1 MSAVAD
7 WYTTRSADHE
17 SGSGR
22 RHTVRSGTNVELNFW
37 ISDQN
42 THTHTHTHTH
52 TFNGPFLGL
61 PRWAG
66 TRKVKPIWIL
76 LKQQTVSGSGFS
88 WAICKS
94 APRSIQITMPATHH
108 SFFYRPDAL
117 PAAQPTASKHWSH
130 EHWRHMYTNTWWSV
144 TLSVIK
150 TKTCNHLNLNLKY
163 HTAWSGLLTEHIF
176 RIVSV
181 FQSQH
186 MSDLVIFIN
195 NVQVTDD
202 CWMILQ
208 SRHLSQST
216 VHDVCF
222 HYTLQLCHK
231 THFNYIRQ
239 LTNLSL
245 C

>member
-1 MSAVAD
+1 MAQLL
-7 WYTTRSADHE
+7 HQLI
-17 SGSGR
+17 
-22 RHTVRSGTNVELNFW
+22 TVKLLRQ
-37 ISDQN
+37 IHDD
-42 THTHTHTHTH
+42 THTHTRARA
-52 TFNGPFLGL
+52 FNGPFLGL

-76 LKQQTVSGSGFS
+76 LKQETVSGSGFS

-117 PAAQPTASKHWSH
+117 PVAQPTASKHWRH

-150 TKTCNHLNLNLKY
+150 TKTCNHSNLNLKY

-222 HYTLQLCHK
+222 HYTLQLRHK
-231 THFNYIRQ
+231 TYFNYIRQ